1 MDKRR
6 IALIPMLKST
16 EVQGIGWRVSYR
28 DPVTKTPRR
37 YRFGIR
43 ERAREE
49 VAVAAYHRRLGQHRN
64 RETPKPRPAAKTINP
79 KTIDRAS
86 SVKAVTPHGSGTG
99 LRRAAR
105 ERLVHSGE

>member
-1 MDKRR
+1 MDKHR

-16 EVQGIGWRVSYR
+16 EVQGIGRHVSYP

-49 VAVAAYHRRLGQHRN
+49 EAVQRITAGS
-64 RETPKPRPAAKTINP
+64 
-79 KTIDRAS
+79 AS
-86 SVKAVTPHGSGTG
+86 TGTG
-99 LRRAAR
+99 KRPSLSPPGNR
-105 ERLVHSGE
+105 